1 MKISNN
7 FSKIDISKILS
18 KKTGYSLHFSK
29 KILEDLIL
37 IFKSQI
43 KNNGL
48 ILKNFGTLKI
58 KKKKER
64 MGRNPKT
71 GENLVIS
78 SRNVIIFNAAKKMI
92 DKINTFY

>member
-29 KILEDLIL
+29 KILGDLIL

-43 KNNGL
+43 KNDGL
-48 ILKNFGTLKI
+48 ILKFCTKN
-58 KKKKER
+58 KEKGR

-71 GENLVIS
+71 GENFVIS
-78 SRNVIIFNAAKKMI
+78 SRNVIVLMQQKK
-92 DKINTFY
+92 

>member
-43 KNNGL
+43 KNDGL
-48 ILKNFGTLKI
+48 ILKILHFKNKE
-58 KKKKER
+58 KKER

-71 GENLVIS
+71 GENFVIS
-78 SRNVIIFNAAKKMI
+78 SRNVIIFNAQKK
-92 DKINTFY
+92 